1 MAPASRSFPLSLNT
15 SKSVDVPSVPSVGG
29 RVVHLFH
36 VADGEQIYDGP
47 EVHSVGIRVVHPFSV
62 VVEKHAEKKP
72 IQLYERLCGLVGFY
86 IPRA

>member
-1 MAPASRSFPLSLNT
+1 MASASRSFPLSLNT

-29 RVVHLFH
+29 RVVRLFH
-36 VADGEQIYDGP
+36 IADGEQIYDGP

-62 VVEKHAEKKP
+62 DVKNNPERSQYSYTKH
-72 IQLYERLCGLVGFY
+72 LNGLVEFY